1 MDPSEPPSSEPE
13 AHAFEALLQSQ
24 PLRPVPQE
32 LRDTILSRHAQ
43 ERRPAERRPIPSV
56 WEHWWTR
63 MSSPVTGLAAIWIL
77 AWIGF
82 QLDTWILG
90 SPIPSAAVPSS
101 QALQEAREERL
112 ALLRALESQ
121 NHQTEPEPRS
131 PAHLQPRSHL
141 RQRLRPGQAQGLPS
155 VKLAWAGGDQPP
167 FDRDVQASSPVYEMG
182 SLTAHDSVPIPEYP
196 LPLLNV

>member
-1 MDPSEPPSSEPE
+1 MDSSETPSSELE
-13 AHAFEALLQSQ
+13 AHAFEALLQAQ

-32 LRDTILSRHAQ
+32 LRDTILSRHASKHRPT
-43 ERRPAERRPIPSV
+43 ERRPNPSV

-63 MSSPVTGLAAIWIL
+63 MSSPVMGLAAIWIL

-90 SPIPSAAVPSS
+90 SPIPSAAVPSA

-112 ALLRALESQ
+112 ALLRALESP
-121 NHQTEPEPRS
+121 NPQTEPEPRS
-131 PAHLQPRSHL
+131 PSHLQPRSHL
-141 RQRLRPGQAQGLPS
+141 RRRLRPEQAQRPPS
-155 VKLAWAGGDQPP
+155 AQLTWAGGDQTR